1 MPTKRLFMGISYMIF
16 RKLLVCSKKQDP
28 KSRLFSIWGPDII
41 TQKLNTIKLLLFTLL
56 EVSAKIITNSRHH
69 IIKNSRSHH
78 IVILSKSKKNLEV
91 ISNVYNRTRN
101 NLCLLFTTICRDAIK
116 NLTSNIQ

>member
-91 ISNVYNRTRN
+91 IQMFTIGLETICVY
-101 NLCLLFTTICRDAIK
+101 CLLQFAETQSKI
-116 NLTSNIQ
+116 

>member
-16 RKLLVCSKKQDP
+16 RKLLVCSQKQYP

-56 EVSAKIITNSRHH
+56 EVSAKIITNSKHH
-69 IIKNSRSHH
+69 IIKNRRSHH

-101 NLCLLFTTICRDAIK
+101 NLCLLFTTICKDAIK